1 MTASEGNATAACT
14 APIDAAVLM
23 DYWLGV
29 LVPADEETVE
39 EHLLACDA
47 CGHRLRD
54 VIELS
59 EHLQALARS
68 GSLRVVVGDALV
80 RRASGEGRQVREYT
94 MLPGQPTACTV
105 AADDDL
111 LVAHFAADL
120 SGAERVDLSLC
131 DVQGVERQRMADI
144 PIRADAAEV
153 VYQESIT
160 FAKAAPTSSM
170 IARLLA
176 VDADGAERLAGE
188 YTFNHTRTIPGPPGW
203 EPM

>member
-1 MTASEGNATAACT
+1 MTAPGTGVPNGCAS
-14 APIDAAVLM
+14 PIDGAVLM
-23 DYWLGV
+23 DYWLG
-29 LVPADEETVE
+29 LLTPSDEETVE

-47 CGHRLRD
+47 CGDRVRD
-54 VIELS
+54 VITLA
-59 EHLQALARS
+59 HGLQGLARS

-170 IARLLA
+170 VARLLA
-176 VDADGAERLAGE
+176 VGEDGTERLVGE

-203 EPM
+203 EST